1 MLKLFSGKMG
11 VVENL
16 ACRKEAQESFEPGR
30 DNRLGLQEK
39 CAVFIFLLSNCTQS
53 SLSSLQQ
60 LPSSMGSTRS
70 SHSPRLG
77 PLSAPPAA
85 AGSLD
90 HVSRALCARSLLLHP
105 RCEALWALSWD
116 FLLWSQSS
124 SRNPMRATR
133 TRTARPSR
141 MRFWIMWFQRRWSGS
156 EEQSNCSWGATKTTS
171 PHLSPLY

>member
-39 CAVFIFLLSNCTQS
+39 RAVFIFLLPNCTK

-60 LPSSMGSTRS
+60 LFSSMGSTWS
-70 SHSPRLG
+70 SHSPELG
-77 PLSAPPAA
+77 PLSAPPVA
-85 AGSLD
+85 AGSLG
-90 HVSRALCARSLLLHP
+90 HVSRALCARSLLPHL
-105 RCEALWALSWD
+105 RRETQWALFPD

-124 SRNPMRATR
+124 SRSPMRATR

-141 MRFWIMWFQRRWSGS
+141 MRFWTVWFQRKWSGS
-156 EEQSNCSWGATKTTS
+156 EEQSGF
-171 PHLSPLY
+171 